1 MRKHFPRFEL
11 SIFLLDIEKQSH
23 NMARVSRS
31 KTSESPYRVQV
42 LDRAM
47 AALEVLGARPQE
59 CSLVE
64 LCNALKLHKS
74 TVHRLMMVLEQHR
87 LVDKNP
93 DTGRYRLGLK
103 LFEFGSKAIGAL
115 DLKRHAKP
123 HLNRLLLEINE
134 TVHFCILDD
143 GQVFY
148 VEKVE
153 PERSVRMACT
163 VGSRAPA
170 YCTAVGKAM
179 LAELTDAEV
188 NSIIRHWGL
197 KPITKNTISTATEL
211 KAELRAVRTR
221 GFAVDNEEKEEGLRC
236 VGAAVRGH
244 SGKLIAAISV
254 SGPAFRVTK
263 ERVQEIGQTVMRVAN
278 DLSEELGYQPA
289 PLEMVRS
296 FAS

>member
-1 MRKHFPRFEL
+1 
-11 SIFLLDIEKQSH
+11 
-23 NMARVSRS
+23 MARVPRS
-31 KTSESPYRVQV
+31 KTSRSPYHVQV
-42 LDRAM
+42 LDRAL
-47 AALEVLGARPQE
+47 AALEVLQARPQE

-64 LCNALKLHKS
+64 LCTALKLHKS

-93 DTGRYRLGLK
+93 ETGRYRLGLR

-115 DLKRHAKP
+115 DLKRHSRP
-123 HLNRLLLEINE
+123 HLAKLLQEINE

-179 LAELTDAEV
+179 LAELSDAEV
-188 NSIIRHWGL
+188 KLIVRRWGL
-197 KPITKNTISTATEL
+197 QRATKNTITTAAEL
-211 KAELRAVRTR
+211 KAELSAVRNR
-221 GFAVDNEEKEEGLRC
+221 GYAVDNEEKEEGLRC

-263 ERVQEIGQTVMRVAN
+263 ERIEEIGQAVMREAN
-278 DLSEELGYQPA
+278 LLSEELGYQPA
-289 PLEMVRS
+289 PLEMIRS
-296 FAS
+296 SVG